1 VVGVDGGVTTVQ
13 TPPASDG
20 LVEILENT
28 IGTPAG
34 GLFGKPAY
42 AVVVV
47 NAGKVLA
54 AVGMLAL
61 AEVVV
66 RGILVSVVATL
77 VV

>member
-13 TPPASDG
+13 TPPASEG
-20 LVEILENT
+20 LVEMLEKT

-47 NAGKVLA
+47 NCGQ
-54 AVGMLAL
+54 
-61 AEVVV
+61 
-66 RGILVSVVATL
+66 
-77 VV
+77 